1 MNDLLKNQLKQWID
15 YRQKRFWAVVV
26 FVIYT
31 LTGFLILP
39 MVMKNTMVDLVA
51 DRLGRT
57 LQIEKIHVNPF
68 NFRLIFEAIQL
79 NDTDD
84 VALIR
89 ADSITVNLET
99 SGLIIGALR
108 FKEVTLDKP

>member
-15 YRQKRFWAVVV
+15 YRQKRFWAAVV

-84 VALIR
+84 VATLSVAVAVPFDAILWKACALIFGVG
-89 ADSITVNLET
+89 DV
-99 SGLIIGALR
+99 
-108 FKEVTLDKP
+108 KE